1 MHGREQ
7 ELKKGMK
14 LPALMLWNSK
24 CDATKDCFDTV
35 EMQNGIQATSLR
47 VDTLLNISSSDWPI
61 VKKLAFEDGIQSV
74 MEANG
79 TKKKRK
85 QF

>member
-24 CDATKDCFDTV
+24 CDATKDSFDTV
-35 EMQNGIQATSLR
+35 EMPTGIQATSLK
-47 VDTLLNISSSDWPI
+47 VDPLLNKSSSDWPI